1 MNWMN
6 NLRIKTRLLG
16 SFGLL
21 LMMMMMG
28 GSIAL
33 SAFNGQHSL
42 HEVEAIVSSELV
54 KFELVAD
61 IDSATKSN
69 ARNTLEL
76 FVSDAAQRPAIRQ
89 RMNQTKQDID
99 GMFARLEPMLY
110 LPEGRALF
118 ADMKVKRGAYVAAFT
133 DAARTLEEQGPDI
146 ARVKMQTA
154 VLPAIDALAAPIDK
168 LLQLQKNLAD
178 DRGQRIQAGIRQ
190 QVAWSVGLGV
200 CAVAVGLLAA
210 WLLMTSIM
218 KPLAVARGAMAEM
231 VKGNLAVEFDV
242 VGHNELSD
250 MMESLHHMK
259 EHLGHVLMRI
269 QESANSVANA
279 STEIAAA
286 NLDLSSRTEEQA
298 SALQETAATMEE
310 LTSTVH
316 SNAGATAQ
324 AHTMAEEACASARE
338 VGTLVT
344 HTVATMEGIHG
355 SSQRIRDIVAVI
367 DSIAFQ
373 TNILALNAAVEAA
386 RAGEQGRGFAVVAS
400 EVRALAQ
407 RSASAAQE
415 IKGIIEDNVSK
426 MKAGHTEAARAGVAV
441 AQSVAS
447 IEKVNQTISE
457 VDVSSREQSTGIG
470 QVGEA
475 VAQMDSV
482 TQQNAAL
489 VEQTAAATKHLDD
502 QVQGLKKAINRF
514 HIGGRSQ
521 PAFLSPS
528 PA

>member
-1 MNWMN
+1 MIWIN

-16 SFGLL
+16 SFGALL
-21 LMMMMMG
+21 LMMG
-28 GSIAL
+28 GIIAL
-33 SAFNGQHSL
+33 AVWSGRHSL
-42 HEVEAIVSSELV
+42 QEVEAIVSSEFV

-99 GMFARLEPMLY
+99 GMFAKLEPMLY

-118 ADMKVKRGAYVAAFT
+118 ADIKARRGAYVTAFT
-133 DAARTLEEQGPDI
+133 DSASTLDAQGPEV
-146 ARVKMQTA
+146 AKVKLQSD

-168 LLQLQKNLAD
+168 LLLLQRRVAD
-178 DRGQRIQAGIRQ
+178 ERGQAIQAGIRQ
-190 QVAWSVGLGV
+190 QLTWSVALGM
-200 CAVAVGLLAA
+200 CALAMGLLAA
-210 WLLMTSIM
+210 SLLMSSIM
-218 KPLAVARGAMAEM
+218 KPLAIAKGAMAEM
-231 VKGNLAVEFDV
+231 AQGNLAVEFEV
-242 VGHNELSD
+242 VGQNEISD

-316 SNAGATAQ
+316 SNASTTSQ
-324 AHTMAEEACASARE
+324 AHVMAEDACASARE
-338 VGTLVT
+338 VGVLVT
-344 HTVATMEGIHG
+344 RMVSTMDGIHG
-355 SSQRIRDIVAVI
+355 SSQRIRDIVSVI

-426 MKAGHTEAARAGVAV
+426 MNAGHAEAARAGVAV
-441 AQSVAS
+441 TQSVTS

-502 QVQGLKKAINRF
+502 QVQSLKAAINRF
-514 HIGGRSQ
+514 RIGGRTQ
-521 PAFLSPS
+521 PAFIQYE
-528 PA
+528 AT

>member
-6 NLRIKTRLLG
+6 HLSIKTRMLG
-16 SFGLL
+16 SFGVLL
-21 LMMMMMG
+21 LMMG
-28 GSIAL
+28 GTIAL
-33 SAFNGQHSL
+33 SVSSGRHSL
-42 HEVEAIVSSELV
+42 QEVEAIVNSEFV

-76 FVSDAAQRPAIRQ
+76 FVADPAQRPAIRQ
-89 RMNQTKQDID
+89 RMNQTKQSID
-99 GMFARLEPMLY
+99 GMFAKLEPMLY

-118 ADMKVKRGAYVAAFT
+118 ADMKAKRGAYVAAFT
-133 DAARTLEEQGPDI
+133 DAARTLDEHGPDI
-146 ARVKMQTA
+146 ARVKLQTA
-154 VLPAIDALAAPIDK
+154 VLPAIDALTVPVDK
-168 LLQLQKNLAD
+168 LLDLQKRVANN
-178 DRGQRIQAGIRQ
+178 RGQAIQSGIRQ
-190 QVAWSVGLGV
+190 QLAWSLGLGMF
-200 CAVAVGLLAA
+200 AVAVGMLAA
-210 WLLMTSIM
+210 WQLIASIM
-218 KPLAVARGAMAEM
+218 KPLAIARGAMAEM
-231 VKGNLAVEFDV
+231 AKGNLAIEFEV
-242 VGHNELSD
+242 SGENELSD
-250 MMESLHHMK
+250 MMESLHHIK
-259 EHLGHVLMRI
+259 EHLAHVLMRI
-269 QESANSVANA
+269 QEGANSVANA

-310 LTSTVH
+310 LTSTVN
-316 SNAGATAQ
+316 SNAGATSQ

-338 VGTLVT
+338 VGTLVS
-344 HTVATMEGIHG
+344 HMVATMDGIHG

-407 RSASAAQE
+407 RSATAAQE

-426 MKAGHTEAARAGVAV
+426 MNAGHAEAARAGVAV

-457 VDVSSREQSTGIG
+457 VDASSREQSIGIG

-489 VEQTAAATKHLDD
+489 VEQTAAATRHLDD
-502 QVQGLKKAINRF
+502 QVQGLKTAINRF
-514 HIGGRSQ
+514 RIGGRTQ

>member
-6 NLRIKTRLLG
+6 NLRIRTRLLG

-21 LMMMMMG
+21 LLLMG
-28 GSIAL
+28 ANIGL
-33 SAFNGQHSL
+33 SARNGQHSL
-42 HEVEAIVSSELV
+42 QEVEAIVSSEFV
-54 KFELVAD
+54 KFELVAE

-76 FVSDAAQRPAIRQ
+76 FVSDAAQRPAVRQ
-89 RMNQTKQDID
+89 RMNQTNQDSD
-99 GMFARLEPMLY
+99 AMFASLEPMIY
-110 LPEGRALF
+110 MPEGPALF

-146 ARVKMQTA
+146 ARVKLQTA
-154 VLPAIDALAAPIDK
+154 VLPAIDALAVPVDK
-168 LLQLQKNLAD
+168 LLELQKRVANN
-178 DRGQRIQAGIRQ
+178 RGQAIQSGIRQ
-190 QVAWSVGLGV
+190 QVAWSLGLGV
-200 CAVAVGLLAA
+200 FAVAVGLVAA
-210 WLLMTSIM
+210 WLLMASIM
-218 KPLAVARGAMAEM
+218 KPLAVAKGAMAEM
-231 VKGNLAVEFDV
+231 AKGNLAIEFDV

-344 HTVATMEGIHG
+344 HMVATMEGIHG

-400 EVRALAQ
+400 EVRSLAQ
-407 RSASAAQE
+407 RSSTAAKE
-415 IKGIIEDNVSK
+415 IKALIDESVSK
-426 MKAGHTEAARAGVAV
+426 VESGTRQVDQAGETMKEI
-441 AQSVAS
+441 VAS
-447 IEKVNQTISE
+447 IEGVTQIMRDIAASSSEQAQGISQINQ
-457 VDVSSREQSTGIG
+457 
-470 QVGEA
+470 A
-475 VAQMDSV
+475 VALMDSV

-489 VEQTAAATKHLDD
+489 VEEASAASSSLQEQA
-502 QVQGLKKAINRF
+502 QQLKQEV
-514 HIGGRSQ
+514 S
-521 PAFLSPS
+521 AFKL
-528 PA
+528 

>member
-1 MNWMN
+1 MDWMN
-6 NLRIKTRLLG
+6 NLRIRTRLLG

-21 LMMMMMG
+21 LLLMG
-28 GSIAL
+28 ANIGL
-33 SAFNGQHSL
+33 SARNGQHSL
-42 HEVEAIVSSELV
+42 QEVEAIVSSEFV
-54 KFELVAD
+54 KFELVAE

-76 FVSDAAQRPAIRQ
+76 FVADPAQRPAIRQ
-89 RMNQTKQDID
+89 RMNQTRQAID
-99 GMFARLEPMLY
+99 GMFASLEPMLY

-118 ADMKVKRGAYVAAFT
+118 AEMKAKRGAYVAAFT
-133 DAARTLEEQGPDI
+133 DAARTLDEQGPDI
-146 ARVKMQTA
+146 ARVKLQTA
-154 VLPAIDALAAPIDK
+154 VLPAIDALAVPVDK
-168 LLQLQKNLAD
+168 LLDLQKRVANT
-178 DRGQRIQAGIRQ
+178 RGQAIQSGIRQ
-190 QVAWSVGLGV
+190 QVAWSLGLGV
-200 CAVAVGLLAA
+200 FAVTVGLLAA
-210 WLLMTSIM
+210 WLLMASIM
-218 KPLAVARGAMAEM
+218 KPLAVAKGAMAEM
-231 VKGNLAVEFDV
+231 ATGNLAVEFDV

-259 EHLGHVLMRI
+259 EHLAHVLMRI
-269 QESANSVANA
+269 QESANAVANA
-279 STEIAAA
+279 SSEIAAA

-316 SNAGATAQ
+316 SNAGTTSQ
-324 AHTMAEEACASARE
+324 AHHMAGEACAAARE
-338 VGTLVT
+338 VGTLVS
-344 HTVATMEGIHG
+344 HMVSTMEGIHG
-355 SSQRIRDIVAVI
+355 SSTRIRDIVSVI

-415 IKGIIEDNVSK
+415 IKGIIEDNVAK
-426 MKAGHTEAARAGVAV
+426 MNAGHAEAAKAGSAV
-441 AQSVAS
+441 AQSVSS

-457 VDVSSREQSTGIG
+457 VDVSSREQSTGIS

-489 VEQTAAATKHLDD
+489 VEQTAAATRHLDD
-502 QVQGLKKAINRF
+502 QVQSLKAAINRF
-514 HIGGRSQ
+514 RIGGRTQ
-521 PAFLSPS
+521 PAFTQSETT
-528 PA
+528 

>member
-6 NLRIKTRLLG
+6 NLSIKTRLIG
-16 SFGLL
+16 SFGVLLL
-21 LMMMMMG
+21 LM
-28 GSIAL
+28 GSTIGL
-33 SAFNGQHSL
+33 SSRNGKHSL
-42 HEVEAIVSSELV
+42 EEVEAIVDNEFV
-54 KFELVAD
+54 KFELVAA

-76 FVSDAAQRPAIRQ
+76 FVTDAAQRPAIRQ
-89 RMNQTKQDID
+89 RMNKTRQEID
-99 GMFARLEPMLY
+99 GMFAQLEPMLY
-110 LPEGRALF
+110 LPAGRALF
-118 ADMKVKRGAYVAAFT
+118 ADMKTKRGAYVTAFT
-133 DAARTLEEQGPDI
+133 DAARTLDEQGAEA
-146 ARVKMQTA
+146 ARAKLQTA
-154 VLPAIDALAAPIDK
+154 VLPAIDALANPVDK
-168 LLQLQKNLAD
+168 LLQLQKNVAD
-178 DRGQRIQAGIRQ
+178 TRGQAVQDGIQQ
-190 QVAWSVGLGV
+190 QIAWSLGLGI
-200 CAVAVGLLAA
+200 CAVAAGLLAA

-218 KPLAVARGAMAEM
+218 KPLAVAKGAMAEM
-231 VKGNLAVEFDV
+231 SAGNLAVEFEV
-242 VGHNELSD
+242 EGHNELSD

-259 EHLGHVLMRI
+259 EHLAHVLMRI

-310 LTSTVH
+310 LTSTVQH
-316 SNAGATAQ
+316 NAGTTEQ
-324 AHTMAEEACASARE
+324 AHVMAKEACASARE
-338 VGTLVT
+338 VGTLVAHMVT
-344 HTVATMEGIHG
+344 TMEGIHG

-426 MKAGHTEAARAGVAV
+426 MNAGHAEAARAGVAV

-457 VDVSSREQSTGIG
+457 VDVSSREQSTGIS

-502 QVQGLKKAINRF
+502 QVQGLKTAIDRF
-514 HIGGRSQ
+514 RIGGRSA
-521 PAFLSPS
+521 PAFMRLS
-528 PA
+528 AA